1 MNREDLVE
9 LLNPES
15 IDLLE
20 SLPDWQ
26 SGSDVVRTVSR
37 LRAAGHSAERIAV
50 VLSQAKLRKRAKAKF
65 GEFAGRMLFT
75 EAGLEQATRL
85 SVAAIHAKRF
95 LDAKVSRLADL
106 GSGIGGDSM
115 AFAALGL
122 EVTAIE
128 QDEVTAAI
136 ATYNLAPW
144 PNARVLCERA
154 EEASIRDFDAL
165 WLDPARR
172 SESRRFSDP
181 EQWSPSLE
189 FVFELSKQLPTGVKL
204 APGLDRDL
212 IPDDAEAQ
220 WISAEGTVVELVLW
234 FGELARDRVR
244 RSALVIRDG
253 RSNELTSSGDSEDAE
268 LGDLGT
274 YLYEPDGAVI
284 RARLI
289 GDLARSLSAN
299 MISPDIAWMS
309 SELKVDSPF
318 ASRFKVL
325 EVQGFKIASLKKRL
339 AELQI
344 GELEIKKR
352 GIDVDP
358 AQLRESLKLR
368 GAESATLIL
377 TRLAGKRV
385 AILANREQPEM
396 N

>member
-15 IDLLE
+15 IDLLG
-20 SLPDWQ
+20 SLPDWH
-26 SGSDVVRTVSR
+26 SGNDVVRTVSR
-37 LRAAGHSAERIAV
+37 LRAEGHSAERIAV
-50 VLSQAKLRKRAKAKF
+50 VLSQAKLRKRGAVKF
-65 GEFAGRMLFT
+65 GEFADRMLFT
-75 EAGLEQATRL
+75 ETGLEQATRL
-85 SVAAIHAKRF
+85 SVAAIHARRF
-95 LDAKVSRLADL
+95 LDARVSRIADL

-144 PNARVLCERA
+144 SNAKVLCEKA
-154 EEASIRDFDAL
+154 EEVSTEGFDAL

-172 SESRRFSDP
+172 SESRRYSDP
-181 EQWSPSLE
+181 EQWSPSLD
-189 FVFELSKQLPTGVKL
+189 FVFELSKRLPTGVKL
-204 APGLDRDL
+204 APGLDRGL
-212 IPDDAEAQ
+212 IPEDAEAQ
-220 WISAEGTVVELVLW
+220 WISADGTVVELVLW
-234 FGELARDRVR
+234 FGKLAREGVR

-253 RSNELTSSGDSEDAE
+253 RSNELTSAGDSADVE

-289 GDLARSLSAN
+289 GDLARSLNAN

-309 SELKVDSPF
+309 SELRVDSPF

-325 EVQGFKIASLKKRL
+325 EVHGFNIASLKKRL
-339 AELQI
+339 SELEI

-352 GIDVDP
+352 GIDADP
-358 AQLRESLKLR
+358 AQLRESLRLR
-368 GAESATLIL
+368 GAKRATLIL
-377 TRLAGKRV
+377 TRLAGRRV
-385 AILANREQPEM
+385 AIIANREPPET

>member
-1 MNREDLVE
+1 MNREELVE

-20 SLPDWQ
+20 SLPDWH
-26 SGSDVVRTVSR
+26 SGGDVVSTVSR
-37 LRAAGHSAERIAV
+37 LRTEGHSAERIAV
-50 VLSQAKLRKRAKAKF
+50 VLSQAKLRKRATAKF

-75 EAGLEQATRL
+75 ETGLEQATRL
-85 SVAAIHAKRF
+85 SVAAIHARRF

-122 EVTAIE
+122 EVTATE

-144 PNARVLCERA
+144 PNAKVLCGKA
-154 EEASIRDFDAL
+154 EDVSIKDFDAL

-172 SESRRFSDP
+172 SESRRYSDP
-181 EQWSPSLE
+181 EQWSPSLD
-189 FVFELSKQLPTGVKL
+189 FVFELSKRLPTGVKL
-204 APGLDRDL
+204 APGLDRGL
-212 IPDDAEAQ
+212 IPEDAEAQ
-220 WISAEGTVVELVLW
+220 WISADGTVVELVLW
-234 FGELARDRVR
+234 FGKLAREGVR

-253 RSNELTSSGDSEDAE
+253 RSNELTSAGDSEDAE

-289 GDLARSLSAN
+289 GDLARSLNAN

-309 SELKVDSPF
+309 SELRVDSPF
-318 ASRFKVL
+318 ASRFKVI

-339 AELQI
+339 AELEI

-352 GIDVDP
+352 GVDVDP

-368 GAESATLIL
+368 GAKRATLIL
-377 TRLAGKRV
+377 TRLAGRRV
-385 AILANREQPEM
+385 AIIANREPPET

>member
-1 MNREDLVE
+1 MNREELVE

-20 SLPDWQ
+20 SLPEWQ
-26 SGSDVVRTVSR
+26 SSSDVVRTVSR

-50 VLSQAKLRKRAKAKF
+50 ALSQAKMRKRAVAKF

-85 SVAAIHAKRF
+85 PVAAIHARRF
-95 LDAKVSRLADL
+95 LDAKIARLADL

-144 PNARVLCERA
+144 PNAKVLCERA
-154 EEASIRDFDAL
+154 EEVSTEDFDAL

-181 EQWSPSLE
+181 GQWSPPLD
-189 FVFELSKQLPTGVKL
+189 FVFEFSKQIPIGVKL
-204 APGLDRDL
+204 APGLDRGL
-212 IPDDAEAQ
+212 IPEEAEAQ
-220 WISAEGTVVELVLW
+220 WISADGSVVELVLW
-234 FGELARDRVR
+234 FGKLAREGVR

-253 RSNELTSSGDSEDAE
+253 RSSELTSAGDSEDAE

-309 SELKVDSPF
+309 SDLKLDSPF

-339 AELQI
+339 AELEI

-358 AQLRESLKLR
+358 AQLRESLRLR
-368 GAESATLIL
+368 GTESATLIL

-385 AILANREQPEM
+385 AIIANRESAGT